1 MSVTS
6 GNQDLGKVLRGAR
19 SIADIKELEYGT
31 AMGSLKE
38 EVQTLEINSLDAKDL
53 SDLKMIFDLRTKDE
67 KQ

>member
-1 MSVTS
+1 M
-6 GNQDLGKVLRGAR
+6 LRGAR